1 MGVFLSKTYTVDEN
15 NLYEFLNKLMRGIF
29 SKIDFVD
36 LFSMMDADKCN
47 DYIIFGEKSIQKIFI
62 KMNLRLGRDDD
73 DKIYIRK
80 ASTLRDKLGQE
91 DVHKIAC
98 KDVAKFIAQIL
109 RLIATIV
116 FMLKIRET
124 DEAPLENSGRSAT
137 GEISNKPRSIL
148 SYFGVGGEFNFKKPD
163 NTKLNVRG
171 NTPKDVFLKYFKVN
185 PDKTV
190 YLEQPPTNISS
201 LITLAPELLKLN
213 SCRVADVAALGS
225 PLGGTPQPPPAID
238 LGAAPEGFTIALST
252 YLNDNQSYICASVLN
267 NPEEEE
273 NPSKYVMT
281 YKFNLN
287 KQNQYAFRFNVVFS
301 TDDTRNLLVMDNF
314 EWVENAT
321 PPDATDLRSR
331 KSTQI
336 LCAVAPGTTN
346 LFVTNGRGDTKRV
359 ETYIYD
365 KCKEIEGESW
375 NNPDEDRASKY
386 LIQWRYLL
394 PERGSERYVPLR
406 GTNEIVFDE
415 ESRETPKAVVLYK
428 KSVQVSNR
436 LRDITFA
443 CEISIDNKGVQSD
456 GQFLYSLTIQN
467 IQMETAIQGINFEP
481 ISELEPR
488 NFRTR
493 NKGVPPTDTESNTV
507 PQFLKQVLSKN
518 IVRSGASGRT
528 YRYLRPQ
535 EGERMYKIPEDRTKQ
550 DDLGT
555 LQRRML
561 SVDTLPACSARARE
575 LLTKIGDNRY
585 LSSVCNAKFK
595 YRVNGSLPKTRE
607 ITGSYGIDALRSLF
621 KFVDESAPNLNKSA
635 EWEQFKKNMEKVGGY
650 ELRAGCD
657 SKFGDGMELPL
668 DVAGDVRGVVQELV
682 AMEKEKVSTLLDLL
696 FQIISKPALDQHRE
710 VKLDERLFEEGM
722 PRVLEITQNVIEA
735 TKNYYIRCDTA
746 YEKGLKRIL
755 GSSGSKVP
763 ERGVATKAGPRR
775 REEEENDEAYEANNE
790 SDKKLEIR
798 PENI

>member
-1 MGVFLSKTYTVDEN
+1 MGVFLSKTYNIDES
-15 NLYEFLNKLMRGIF
+15 NLYDFINKLMRGIF

-62 KMNLRLGRDDD
+62 KMNLKLGRDDD
-73 DKIYIRK
+73 DKIFIRK

-98 KDVAKFIAQIL
+98 KDVAKFIAQVL

-116 FMLKIRET
+116 FMLKIRES

-137 GEISNKPRSIL
+137 GEISKESRSIL

-163 NTKLNVRG
+163 NTKLKVRG
-171 NTPKDVFLKYFKVN
+171 NNAKDVFLKYFKVN

-190 YLEQPPTNISS
+190 YLEHTQTNISS
-201 LITLAPELLKLN
+201 LITLVPERLKLN
-213 SCRVADVAALGS
+213 GCRVADAADAAALGS
-225 PLGGTPQPPPAID
+225 PLVGAPQPPPAID
-238 LGAAPEGFTIALST
+238 LGAAGETIPLLQ
-252 YLNDNQSYICASVLN
+252 YLNDNRSYICADVSN
-267 NPEEEE
+267 EDDDDNS
-273 NPSKYVMT
+273 SKYVMT
-281 YKFNLN
+281 YKFNLD
-287 KQNQYAFRFNVVFS
+287 KQNQYAFSFSVVFS
-301 TDDTRNLLVMDNF
+301 TENLRSLLVMNNF
-314 EWVENAT
+314 EWVETAT

-331 KSTQI
+331 KPTTMQ
-336 LCAVAPGTTN
+336 CAVAPGTSN
-346 LFVTNGRGDTKRV
+346 LVVINGRGETKSIQ
-359 ETYIYD
+359 TYIYD
-365 KCKEIEGESW
+365 KCKEIERESW
-375 NNPDEDRASKY
+375 NNPEEDTASKY

-406 GTNEIVFDE
+406 GTNEIIFDE
-415 ESRETPKAVVLYK
+415 ETRETPKGVVLYK

-443 CEISIDNKGVQSD
+443 CEISIDNKGLQSD
-456 GQFLYSLTIQN
+456 GQFLYSLTVHN

-481 ISELEPR
+481 ISELDPR

-493 NKGVPPTDTESNTV
+493 NKSVPPTDTESNTV

-518 IVRSGASGRT
+518 IARSGASGRT

-535 EGERMYKIPEDRTKQ
+535 EGERMYKIPEDKTRQ
-550 DDLGT
+550 DDLGI

-635 EWEQFKKNMEKVGGY
+635 EWEQFKKNMERVGGY
-650 ELRAGCD
+650 ELRARCD
-657 SKFGDGMELPL
+657 SKFADGMELPL
-668 DVAGDVRGVVQELV
+668 DVANDVRGVVQELV
-682 AMEKEKVSTLLDLL
+682 AMEKQKISTMLNLL
-696 FQIISKPALDQHRE
+696 FQIISKPALDQNRE

-735 TKNYYIRCDTA
+735 AKNYYIQCDTV
-746 YEKGLKRIL
+746 YERGLKRIL
-755 GSSGSKVP
+755 ASEGSKVP
-763 ERGVATKAGPRR
+763 ERRGPAKGGPK
-775 REEEENDEAYEANNE
+775 REEEENDDEANAN
-790 SDKKLEIR
+790 DLR
-798 PENI
+798 GRLNLQPENV